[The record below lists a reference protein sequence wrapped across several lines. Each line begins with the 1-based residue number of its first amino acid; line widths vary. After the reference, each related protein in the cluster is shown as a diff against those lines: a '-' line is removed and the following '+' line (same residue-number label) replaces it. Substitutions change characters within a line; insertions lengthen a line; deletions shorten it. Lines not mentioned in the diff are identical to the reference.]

1 MSIHKTPQPH
11 KALTFTQILKLSPL
25 PRLETEILVAFLL
38 KKTRE
43 FLITHPEIKINPAI
57 LRRFHLLEKKRLANW
72 PIAYLTGHK
81 EFYGLD
87 FKVSPAT
94 LVPRPETEMIV
105 DIVVDIAEQ
114 THGTRDGHPNALK
127 IHAADKNPRGIQKK
141 IRSDR
146 HSFLIIDLGTGSG
159 AIIIAIAAA
168 LRQDMPTIYK
178 RTEFLAGDI
187 SYAALQ
193 LAQKNAAKHKLGKR
207 IVFKKGNLLTPFTSR
222 LSDALDH
229 DMIITANLPY
239 LTPRQ
244 IKDSPSIAREP
255 KLALDG
261 GSDGLKY
268 YRRLFSQLAKIKTS
282 AGRTITVFCEIDPS
296 QAKKITALSKKYFP
310 KAKNTICLDLAK
322 QKRLL
327 ITKIRF

>member
-1 MSIHKTPQPH
+1 MSIHKTSRQH
-11 KALTFTQILKLSPL
+11 KASTFTQILKLSPL

-43 FLITHPEIKINPAI
+43 FLMAHPETKINSAI
-57 LRRFHLLEKKRLANW
+57 LRRFYLLEKKRLANW

-81 EFYGLD
+81 EFYGLN

-114 THGTRDGHPNALK
+114 THGTKDGHLNALK

-159 AIIIAIAAA
+159 AIIIAAAKNLKQNFPAAYGRTKFLAVDISAGA
-168 LRQDMPTIYK
+168 LRIAKQNAQTNRLDKKIK
-178 RTEFLAGDI
+178 FIAGD
-187 SYAALQ
+187 
-193 LAQKNAAKHKLGKR
+193 
-207 IVFKKGNLLTPFTSR
+207 LLMPFIKQITTAR
-222 LSDALDH
+222 DSDI
-229 DMIITANLPY
+229 IITANLPY

-296 QAKKITALSKKYFP
+296 QAKKITALSKKHFP
-310 KAKNTICLDLAK
+310 KAENAIHPDLSK
-322 QKRLL
+322 RKRLS